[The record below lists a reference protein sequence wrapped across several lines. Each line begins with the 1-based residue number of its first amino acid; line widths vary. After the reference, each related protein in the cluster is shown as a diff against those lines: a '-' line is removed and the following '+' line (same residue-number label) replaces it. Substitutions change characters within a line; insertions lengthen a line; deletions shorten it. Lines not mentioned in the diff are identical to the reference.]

1 MAKRRPPRPRKLT
14 TIYLLSDST
23 GNLAQHMLTAFL
35 TQFPARAFEVHRR
48 NFLSTPALTKAALEK
63 LRDAPGIVFHA
74 VVSPESKRVIA
85 DTCAALKLP
94 ACDLTG
100 GFVDFLAKHSGI
112 RPDADVKRIHDISD
126 EYHRRIKAVEFTL
139 EHADGL
145 GLETIDE
152 ADIVLVGVSRTSKT
166 PTSVYL
172 GQQGY
177 KVANVSLAMVVEP
190 PRQLL
195 ELRRKTVVGLLIDP
209 FRLKEIRTNRQA
221 AWHMSQTSYSDLE
234 AVRDEVN
241 WSRRLFL
248 KQGWPTLDVTSRA
261 VEESAAKILEILKP
275 PRPS

>member
-1 MAKRRPPRPRKLT
+1 MAKRRGASPRKLT
-14 TIYLLSDST
+14 TIHLLSDST

-35 TQFPARAFEVHRR
+35 TQFPARSFDVRR
-48 NFLSTPALTKAALEK
+48 HNFLATPALTQAALGHVK
-63 LRDAPGIVFHA
+63 TAPGIVFHA
-74 VVSPESKRVIA
+74 VVSPESKKLIA

-94 ACDLTG
+94 ARDLTG
-100 GFVDFLAKHSGI
+100 EFVDFLSAHSGI
-112 RPDADVKRIHDISD
+112 PPAPDVKRLHDITD

-139 EHADGL
+139 EHDDGL
-145 GLETIDE
+145 GLDTIDE

-177 KVANVSLAMVVEP
+177 KVANVSLARAVEP

-195 ELRRKTVVGLLIDP
+195 DLRRKTVVGLLIDP
-209 FRLKEIRTNRQA
+209 HRLREIRSARQA
-221 AWHMSQTSYSDLE
+221 AWQMAETSYSDPE

-261 VEESAAKILEILKP
+261 IEESAAKILEILNP